1 VFHQEAGKFVD
12 RTKEAGLSDTN
23 GWWSSVAAVDL
34 RGAGRQD
41 LVLGNLGLNSYLRA
55 SRKEP
60 ARLYINDFSH
70 SGGIEQI
77 LTFYKNGVSYPLAG
91 RDELVSRIPSLKT
104 KYPTY
109 KDFAASRI
117 EDIFPAADLKSAT
130 VREAYTFA
138 SSVALNNGNGTFT
151 IRQLPTEAQFAPIY
165 ASLAQDFDGDGHVD
179 LLVGGN
185 FYGVPPVLGR
195 YDASYGLVLRGKGDG
210 NFEPVSMEESGVAV
224 DGQVRRIKSLRGA
237 KGQRLIVIARNNDKV
252 EILRVK

>member
-1 VFHQEAGKFVD
+1 
-12 RTKEAGLSDTN
+12 
-23 GWWSSVAAVDL
+23 
-34 RGAGRQD
+34 
-41 LVLGNLGLNSYLRA
+41 
-55 SRKEP
+55 
-60 ARLYINDFSH
+60 
-70 SGGIEQI
+70 
-77 LTFYKNGVSYPLAG
+77 VSYPLAG
-91 RDELVSRIPSLKT
+91 RDELVRAIPSLKS
-104 KYPTY
+104 KFPTY
-109 KDFAASRI
+109 KDFGASRI

-185 FYGVPPVLGR
+185 FYGVPPTLGR
-195 YDASYGLVLRGKGDG
+195 YDASYGLLLRGKGDG
-210 NFEPVSMEESGVAV
+210 RFEPVSLEESGVV
-224 DGQVRRIKSLRGA
+224 IDGQVRRIRSLRGA